1 MNQNSRLTPHLALPS
16 EAALS
21 HLSELNGLRLSPHF
35 KLGELCKTKHVTADG
50 NIPSR
55 AVIENLI
62 RVCGWLEEL
71 RVVAGVRPQSKV
83 FAGVRPQSK
92 VGCAVD
98 AGGAGSAVVAGVRP
112 QSKVFAGVRPQSN
125 VGCAVDAGVRPQS
138 KVAGDCTLAPDP
150 WAAPELGGAPYSRN
164 ENTGEAIVINSGY
177 RSPEVNRL
185 AGGVPSSNHVTG
197 CAVDI
202 RCAGKEQMIR
212 YAAILLDIADE
223 TKRDF
228 DELLLEQ
235 HGSVCWLHFAVRPK
249 DNRRKIAFLKV

>member
-1 MNQNSRLTPHLALPS
+1 MEKVELNKEIKLTPH
-16 EAALS
+16 
-21 HLSELNGLRLSPHF
+21 F
-35 KLGELCKTKHVTADG
+35 TLGELTKTKYVTADG

-55 AVIENLI
+55 VVIENLI

-71 RVVAGVRPQSKV
+71 RVLAGVRPQSKV
-83 FAGVRPQSK
+83 
-92 VGCAVD
+92 
-98 AGGAGSAVVAGVRP
+98 VAG
-112 QSKVFAGVRPQSN
+112 
-125 VGCAVDAGVRPQS
+125 DRPQS

-150 WAAPELGGAPYSRN
+150 GAAPELGAAPSSRK
-164 ENTGEAIVINSGY
+164 EEPIVINSGY

-185 AGGVPSSNHVTG
+185 AGGATNSNHLTG

-212 YAAILLDIADE
+212 YASILLDIADG
-223 TKRDF
+223 TKREF

-249 DNRRKIAFLKV
+249 ENRRIIRFLRV